1 MGKTSVV
8 WSGVTDSRFWII
20 NHHAMPY
27 ADKFPPCFI
36 QMVGSFWQVLMS
48 RSSDIR
54 LELGFHCVVNRSQKN
69 IDEKMSREDLWAK
82 EKDIFTKNDRM
93 KRLQEKNWGTLR
105 LMEKV
110 AKIQEARVDECLPK
124 IKESVRKK
132 TAELREELHR
142 LPAQAETPAD
152 QFRLFNGVLARI
164 RDDLVRRIRAEFM
177 SAEPLDRELTIAPIV
192 ASMVQKFRRELLS
205 RNPEWLREDMIEEVD
220 DIVQT
225 FVTGHTVENLI
236 GPQVFINLIKQTFI
250 DEGLLK
256 DSVRELVA
264 NVGEQL
270 RKVVRHVIGVHGSI
284 NGILPN
290 CLDAKAEECIDRLT
304 VKAREVCEML
314 AEAQQVTSTT
324 HGQYMVK
331 LTQFRKS
338 WFQEAADGV
347 ANLTKALFQGT
358 EGKGEEE
365 NELPEEF
372 LNLVKQAQEEPQKL
386 ATLEICA
393 SLHVYT
399 GFMIEG
405 FVEMSA
411 KLVKFNMVEQ
421 LADKLEEM
429 WREEL
434 GGSTLSELFPK
445 DETMVHQE
453 EDLKEKI
460 NVLQDFKAS
469 RGGLF

>member
-1 MGKTSVV
+1 
-8 WSGVTDSRFWII
+8 
-20 NHHAMPY
+20 
-27 ADKFPPCFI
+27 
-36 QMVGSFWQVLMS
+36 MS
-48 RSSDIR
+48 RSSDVR

-82 EKDIFTKNDRM
+82 EKEIFTKNERM
-93 KRLQEKNWGTLR
+93 KRLPEKNWGTLR

-124 IKESVRKK
+124 IKEAVRRK
-132 TAELREELHR
+132 TVELREELR
-142 LPAQAETPAD
+142 QLPVQAETEAD
-152 QFRLFNGVLARI
+152 QFRLFNGILARI

-177 SAEPLDRELTIAPIV
+177 SAQTSDRELTIAPIV
-192 ASMVQKFRRELLS
+192 ASMVQKFRKELLS
-205 RNPEWLREDMIEEVD
+205 RNPDWLGEAMIEEVD
-220 DIVQT
+220 DTVQT
-225 FVTGHTVENLI
+225 FVTGYTVDNLT

-256 DSVRELVA
+256 DSVHGLVTD
-264 NVGEQL
+264 VGEHL
-270 RKVVRHVIGVHGSI
+270 RNVVMHVIGQYANI
-284 NGILPN
+284 NGILSN
-290 CLDAKAEECIDRLT
+290 RLDAKAEECIDQLT
-304 VKAREVCEML
+304 VKARDVCGML

-324 HGQYMVK
+324 HGAYMVR

-338 WFQEAADGV
+338 WFQEAAEEV
-347 ANLTKALFQGT
+347 AYLAKALVWGVEAQSG
-358 EGKGEEE
+358 EGQ
-365 NELPEEF
+365 NELPAEF
-372 LNLVKQAQEEPQKL
+372 LSLVKQAQEEPEKL

-399 GFMIEG
+399 GLMIEG

-421 LADKLEEM
+421 LADKLEEI

-434 GGSTLSELFPK
+434 GGTNLHELFPK
-445 DETMVHQE
+445 DETIVHQQ

-460 NVLQDFKAS
+460 AVLTDFKVAIGPFLAG
-469 RGGLF
+469 RGLLPTA